1 MIFRPAVMCNAAVK
15 SKFPVPVFLTN
26 SSIQISSPIVRGVG
40 RAEADRG
47 GYCDITSTEQR
58 QFYGNLI
65 NLLFKNI
72 SILGNLFKVVVG

>member
-1 MIFRPAVMCNAAVK
+1 MCNAAVK

-47 GYCDITSTEQR
+47 GHCDITGTEQR
-58 QFYGNLI
+58 Q
-65 NLLFKNI
+65 
-72 SILGNLFKVVVG
+72 